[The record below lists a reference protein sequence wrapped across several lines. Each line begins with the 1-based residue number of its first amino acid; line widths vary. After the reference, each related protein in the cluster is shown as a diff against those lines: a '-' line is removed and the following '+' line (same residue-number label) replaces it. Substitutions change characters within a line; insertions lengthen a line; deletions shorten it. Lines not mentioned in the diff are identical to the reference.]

1 MSKKNKRV
9 WGFLGKESPCIPMLV
24 TEIDGKFHVTV
35 ESTGVEVLCLSEYM
49 QSEAA
54 LYEYHA
60 PDEDTEYVQS
70 WWKMVFGSKKMAQMF
85 RSYEIARCVE
95 KYELRI
101 KASSVQTSED
111 RRAIRDIK
119 ALEEIL

>member
-1 MSKKNKRV
+1 MSKKNERV
-9 WGFLGKESPCIPMLV
+9 WGFLGKESPCIPMLL
-24 TEIDGKFHVTV
+24 TQIDGKFRVTV
-35 ESTGVEVLCLSEYM
+35 ESTGVEVPCLSEWMESTPTIRLDDSGEDPEYTEPWWGKVYGDEEM
-49 QSEAA
+49 A
-54 LYEYHA
+54 L
-60 PDEDTEYVQS
+60 
-70 WWKMVFGSKKMAQMF
+70 GF

-95 KYELRI
+95 KYEFRI

>member
-1 MSKKNKRV
+1 MSNNSRRV
-9 WGFLGKESPCIPMLV
+9 WGFLGKESPYIPMLV
-24 TEIDGKFHVTV
+24 TEIDGKPRVTV

-60 PDEDTEYVQS
+60 PDEDTEYVKS

-85 RSYEIARCVE
+85 RSYEIARCCE
-95 KYELRI
+95 KYEVRI
-101 KASSVQTSED
+101 EASLLQIMED
-111 RRAIRDIK
+111 KEAIQNLK
-119 ALEEIL
+119 VLESIL